1 MPALNYVGA
10 LMWMFSIALAGTRSD
25 QLSSLSDVL
34 EPMVEQAR
42 QDPALASE
50 LAANRLAMLDPE
62 GALEAASWAPGEA
75 LADEV
80 AVLAELMLKPR
91 DGLWLST
98 SNRWCLDM
106 VTGGRVD
113 AAFEKC
119 VHSDLET
126 RMLRGVD
133 REVWSPTRSAVV
145 AGLGARLLGEV
156 KGVRIDGQVLE
167 VLHQVTLTEG
177 GIEQE
182 LAVCPDGCSD
192 LRLGNAWNGMT
203 DDDRQQVLERQLW
216 GVTRF
221 ELVLKDGL
229 VVDVLV
235 AEQSLSALLSEELV
249 RELAAVGPVP
259 GTPGDAKAP
268 GAGTPVAPDAPGGG
282 PATGD
287 TSRWRTWLAAILG
300 VMSLAGLWWVSR
312 KRETPDEAPEEAS

>member
-25 QLSSLSDVL
+25 QLSALSDVL
-34 EPMVEQAR
+34 EPLVEQAK

-50 LAANRLAMLDPE
+50 LAANRLAMLNPQ
-62 GALEAASWAPGEA
+62 GALEAASWAPGEP
-75 LADEV
+75 
-80 AVLAELMLKPR
+80 LAEEVVLLAEQMLTPR

-106 VTGGRVD
+106 VTGGRMD

-133 REVWSPTRSAVV
+133 RELWSPTRSAVV
-145 AGLGARLLGEV
+145 AGLGDRLLGEV
-156 KGVRIDGQVLE
+156 KGVRIDGPVLE

-192 LRLGNAWNGMT
+192 LRLGSAWNGMT
-203 DDDRQQVLERQLW
+203 DEDRSQVLDRQLW

-221 ELVLKDGL
+221 ELLFRDGL

-235 AEQSLSALLSEELV
+235 AEQSLSALLTEEFV
-249 RELAAVGPVP
+249 GEFARVGPVP
-259 GTPGDAKAP
+259 GTA
-268 GAGTPVAPDAPGGG
+268 VAPDAPAGG
-282 PATGD
+282 PATGE
-287 TSRWRTWLAAILG
+287 TARWLTWLAAVLG
-300 VMSLAGLWWVSR
+300 VASLAGLWWVSR
-312 KRETPDEAPEEAS
+312 SRGTPAPER